1 MALNLEKL
9 VFEVDTTQLEDAAKK
24 IDALGTS
31 LTKINKPAEKAAIAS
46 EKLAKAQA
54 DTATANAKAEIA
66 SAKAAVATQK
76 LNKAQEVGVEAT
88 KRSLSIQE
96 RQATILEFMNQGYTK
111 GQSSVLAYAKAA
123 GEATDEIAKILDM
136 QRKIAGGDPFDKSL
150 SGIKSL
156 KNELEVLT
164 QVEKLYAQGADLTT
178 KQVRNLSLDR
188 ERLVQR
194 MRQEG
199 ATIAQI
205 QAALKNLN
213 AEYIALA
220 TGVNKIAGA
229 EAAMIKSRREAAAA
243 TKYLADADARLAAA
257 LDETNKSLDKGATD
271 ALVKYE
277 KALKTSG
284 MSADE
289 AAAKLAVAKK
299 QFEGIADKKQADRL
313 QYLARAI
320 SVQMGDVGISLAS
333 GMNPLLV
340 MIQQGDQIRGAIQQ
354 AGASGKELEK
364 AMGNAAT
371 QIATSFA
378 QTGKA
383 IGGFFVSAIK
393 SAGDAILGLPLALG
407 RSGLAAMGLAAET
420 NAVAFERLKL
430 AAISFGKAGIVAIIA
445 GLATLGKMMYDALQV
460 QRELSVSL
468 ATSGSSMRMN
478 RAEAIEYAQSLSK
491 SGKAAVEYT
500 DVILAMA
507 KAGFKAGD
515 NFKLIADSA
524 IEMQKYAGKPIA
536 DTVKAFEDLADKPV
550 EGIAKLAKESRNVTA
565 ESIRLVNELTRQ
577 GKMTEAVA
585 VATKE
590 MARVNA
596 DATKQIAAD
605 AGYLERIWMD
615 VIENIAKGW
624 KRVQGLV
631 LGWGTEE
638 PLQAQL
644 SAKQKELAGFK
655 EGDNRPLVNSQKKR
669 IQDEITGLQEQI
681 RLQNRIKTIKAEN
694 DSRAQGEVEWQKLI
708 NANVTDEVKVRKE
721 LERIKEVGLKAGKNA
736 FEIQKLQNDY
746 LSKQPKGPAI
756 TVAASKDISI
766 IQKDYAEQLKLAEGF
781 AKDERAILKAR
792 FDAGLIDRAEYTAK
806 DVALLQQSEQKQLD
820 VIKQKSAEYATAYAE
835 QAQLL
840 SKAYSNAKDKD
851 NREKLLND
859 IINLGKEAKEFFAN
873 IEDKKGALASAFNA
887 RELQVLFG
895 YEKAIRDN
903 NEAYKT
909 LSETQAAYVEN
920 RKIESDLQDRLL
932 GATGAEAV
940 AIKAAAEEQKRWTV
954 EIGKFNKVRDDALA
968 EYQKLLS
975 DPASQGTEALR
986 LAATRYIAAMQ
997 NADKVIADSKLA
1009 VQNTTTDAV
1018 VAYYKAEFER
1028 INTVITD
1035 AIVTALFEGG
1045 KAGSKKIRDLITAE
1059 LKKPITIVVR
1069 ALLDASIGGL
1079 VQKLTGGS
1087 GGSTLGNLASLY
1099 NTGSAAFTIGSQYA
1113 AGTMSAAN
1121 AAGTLFAN
1129 ATGTGIEGLLATNG
1143 AYGTAAGTSSFA
1155 TSAAAAGPYVL
1166 AAVAAL
1172 NALGVFKSTKTVGGG
1187 LTGTLGAGNVESYNL
1202 TRTSG
1207 TLFNG
1212 PSYNIAGQQKTQESV
1227 ALESA
1232 FMALRDSTTK
1242 MAEDLGLS
1250 TEKIKS
1256 FTMAVGDVKVHPD
1269 IDKLGLVLDGLSNED
1284 KVKKIE
1290 ELLNKS
1296 SNAMAEIVL
1305 GAGATAEQ
1313 LVQIYNGVMGERY
1326 GLETQLLELQ
1336 GNTAELRNRER
1347 AQLHESNR
1355 ALYDQIKA
1363 LEDLKN
1369 TTVEVEE
1376 GMIEV
1381 AEGVKI
1387 AVQDISSTMK
1397 GLLRERSELTI
1408 ELMRLQGD
1416 TELANKAVRDLATEG
1431 FSGAEIA
1438 AYDYN
1443 RSLEA
1448 QIKYFNDAAQVAQK
1462 LAEHTKEKNSLEID
1476 LLRVQGKTREADLA
1490 AYALATQG
1498 MSQAEIAAYKYNRAL
1513 ESQIQSYVDANAAAD
1528 AYAQIVQGLAKEQ
1541 TSLEIQLLQVQGRTT
1556 EANAALRALAIEGMQ
1571 ATEIAAYD
1579 YNRALE
1585 AQIQSYVDAAELAKK
1600 LAEYTKERKSLE
1612 VELLRAQG
1620 KTQEAEAAAYALAT
1634 EGMSALERAAYDYNQ
1649 ALRDQIQSYSDIKTA
1664 TDKAFESLKASIE
1677 STISELEKSFT
1688 ATDVALSNV
1697 EKAISAERDL
1707 AQVRLDSA
1715 LKQEEAIKAVFD
1727 VLKSSISDIR
1737 GGTLGTSGASRD
1749 LITNAIKTGKLPDAG
1764 ALSDAISNVRQ
1775 SIEGAAYVSK
1785 TDQRR
1790 ASLLLAN
1797 ELESLQKIAEPQL
1810 SSAEQAVVLAQDSVA
1825 MLDSQLKLAQDQV
1838 SILRGIDTGILSV
1851 SAAVNN
1857 LQSAILTE
1865 ANSRREIENL
1875 NTVMQQSTDQYNSM
1889 RDVNSIVVPIL
1900 SAVLGFKNA
1909 ADTESVN
1916 VFNPS
1921 STTLPSA
1928 SLNTVS
1934 TYSSAQGST
1943 MVESVTS
1950 GSGSVSELQALRQEI
1965 ALMRSETAT
1974 TAINTGKTAR
1984 ILDRATQENG
1994 AILVVSAV

>member
-1 MALNLEKL
+1 
-9 VFEVDTTQLEDAAKK
+9 
-24 IDALGTS
+24 
-31 LTKINKPAEKAAIAS
+31 
-46 EKLAKAQA
+46 
-54 DTATANAKAEIA
+54 
-66 SAKAAVATQK
+66 
-76 LNKAQEVGVEAT
+76 
-88 KRSLSIQE
+88 
-96 RQATILEFMNQGYTK
+96 
-111 GQSSVLAYAKAA
+111 
-123 GEATDEIAKILDM
+123 
-136 QRKIAGGDPFDKSL
+136 
-150 SGIKSL
+150 
-156 KNELEVLT
+156 
-164 QVEKLYAQGADLTT
+164 
-178 KQVRNLSLDR
+178 
-188 ERLVQR
+188 
-194 MRQEG
+194 
-199 ATIAQI
+199 
-205 QAALKNLN
+205 
-213 AEYIALA
+213 
-220 TGVNKIAGA
+220 
-229 EAAMIKSRREAAAA
+229 
-243 TKYLADADARLAAA
+243 
-257 LDETNKSLDKGATD
+257 
-271 ALVKYE
+271 
-277 KALKTSG
+277 
-284 MSADE
+284 
-289 AAAKLAVAKK
+289 
-299 QFEGIADKKQADRL
+299 
-313 QYLARAI
+313 
-320 SVQMGDVGISLAS
+320 
-333 GMNPLLV
+333 
-340 MIQQGDQIRGAIQQ
+340 
-354 AGASGKELEK
+354 
-364 AMGNAAT
+364 
-371 QIATSFA
+371 
-378 QTGKA
+378 
-383 IGGFFVSAIK
+383 
-393 SAGDAILGLPLALG
+393 
-407 RSGLAAMGLAAET
+407 
-420 NAVAFERLKL
+420 
-430 AAISFGKAGIVAIIA
+430 
-445 GLATLGKMMYDALQV
+445 
-460 QRELSVSL
+460 
-468 ATSGSSMRMN
+468 
-478 RAEAIEYAQSLSK
+478 
-491 SGKAAVEYT
+491 
-500 DVILAMA
+500 MA

-624 KRVQGLV
+624 KRVQSLV

-746 LSKQPKGPAI
+746 LSKQPKGQAI
-756 TVAASKDISI
+756 TVPTSKDISI

-840 SKAYSNAKDKD
+840 SKAYGNAKDKD

-859 IINLGKEAKEFFAN
+859 IINLGKEAREFFAN

-1232 FMALRDSTTK
+1232 FMALRDSTTR

-1313 LVQIYNGVMGERY
+1313 LVQIYNGVMDERY

-1336 GNTAELRNRER
+1336 GNTTELRNRER
-1347 AQLHESNR
+1347 AKLHESNR

-1369 TTVEVEE
+1369 TTIEVKDGVIVVVEE
-1376 GMIEV
+1376 LS
-1381 AEGVKI
+1381 A
-1387 AVQDISSTMK
+1387 TMK
-1397 GLLRERSELTI
+1397 SLIKERSDLNI
-1408 ELMRLQGD
+1408 ELLQLQGKTD
-1416 TELANKAVRDLATEG
+1416 AANAAIRALATEG
-1431 FSGAEIA
+1431 FTEAEIA

-1443 RSLEA
+1443 QSLKG
-1448 QIKYFNDAAQVAQK
+1448 QVQSIKDATATTAKYEQQMRDDA
-1462 LAEHTKEKNSLEID
+1462 
-1476 LLRVQGKTREADLA
+1476 A
-1490 AYALATQG
+1490 AYAA
-1498 MSQAEIAAYKYNRAL
+1498 
-1513 ESQIQSYVDANAAAD
+1513 
-1528 AYAQIVQGLAKEQ
+1528 IVKELSNEQ
-1541 TSLEIQLLQVQGRTT
+1541 TNLQIELLRAKGKTT
-1556 EANAALRALAIEGMQ
+1556 EVNAALRALATSGMND
-1571 ATEIAAYD
+1571 AEIATYD
-1579 YNRALE
+1579 YNRTLE
-1585 AQIQSYVDAAELAKK
+1585 SQIDLFKK
-1600 LAEYTKERKSLE
+1600 LSNYAQERKSLE
-1612 VELLRAQG
+1612 IELLRAQG

-1664 TDKAFESLKASIE
+1664 NDKAFESLKSSIE
-1677 STISELEKSFT
+1677 GAISELEKSFT
-1688 ATDVALSNV
+1688 ATDTALSNV

-1715 LKQEEAIKAVFD
+1715 LKEKEAIKAVFD

-1737 GGTLGTSGASRD
+1737 GDTVGTSGASRD
-1749 LITNAIKTGKLPDAG
+1749 LITNAIKTGELPDAK
-1764 ALSDAISNVRQ
+1764 ALSDAISNVKQ
-1775 SIEGAAYVSK
+1775 SIESTAYVSK

-1790 ASLLLAN
+1790 ASLLFAN

-1810 SSAEQAVVLAQDSVA
+1810 ANAEQAVVLAQYSLA
-1825 MLDSQLKLAQDQV
+1825 ILDSQLKLAQDQV
-1838 SILRGIDTGILSV
+1838 SVLRGIDTGVLSV
-1851 SAAVNN
+1851 GAATNN
-1857 LQSAILTE
+1857 LQNALLTE
-1865 ANSRREIENL
+1865 LASRREIENL
-1875 NTVMQQSTDQYNSM
+1875 NTVMQQSTNQYNSM

-1921 STTLPSA
+1921 STALPSA